1 MRAIVAEVG
10 LDPTVV
16 TAYAFRHSSIVRQ
29 LLASVPVRLVASL
42 HDTSVTEI
50 ERHYSKYIAEHSDA
64 LSRRAL
70 LQLDAPPGGNV
81 VTLAR

>member
-16 TAYAFRHSSIVRQ
+16 TGYALRHSSIVRQ
-29 LLASVPVRLVASL
+29 LLANVPVRVVAST

-50 ERHYSKYIAEHSDA
+50 ERHYSKYITEHSDQ

-70 LQLDAPPGGNV
+70 LQLDAPSGDNV
-81 VTLAR
+81 VALAR